1 LAARSESSKNRLLNS
16 LSPDSSASSEPPASP
31 LTAATKET
39 ANAQN
44 IVPTKRAD
52 HSKDKTIHTISGWR
66 RWALWPVTTLF
77 GLWCRS
83 VQFHLET
90 GSLEALRDP
99 EHATISIVWHNRLFL
114 VPEIFRRFRKHR
126 PLYALVS
133 ASRDG
138 AWLTDFFASVGMRA
152 VRGSSSRRGREAVT
166 SLIEELRAGNDI
178 GITPDGPRGPRYDF
192 KHGAIT
198 VARRTRAPIVLIGVA
213 FESAW
218 ELRSWDRF
226 VIPKP
231 FSRVRGYARL
241 TPLPEDKTDD
251 EVAAFLRAQLF
262 VNNPELDSS
271 KPTIV

>member
-1 LAARSESSKNRLLNS
+1 FSAAQTAGVVEDGNALN
-16 LSPDSSASSEPPASP
+16 
-31 LTAATKET
+31 
-39 ANAQN
+39 
-44 IVPTKRAD
+44 IRPTKRAE

-66 RWALWPVTTLF
+66 RWVLWPVTTLF

-83 VQFHLET
+83 IQFDLEP

-99 EHATISIVWHNRLFL
+99 EHSTISVVWHNRLFL
-114 VPEIFRRFRKHR
+114 VPEIFRRFRQER

-138 AWLTDFFASVGMRA
+138 AWLTDFFSSVGMRA

-198 VARRTRAPIVLIGVA
+198 VARRTRSPVVLIGVA
-213 FESAW
+213 YESAW

-226 VIPKP
+226 VVPKP

-241 TPLPEDKTDD
+241 TPFPESKTDD
-251 EVAAFLRAQLF
+251 ELALYLRELMFAI
-262 VNNPELDSS
+262 NPELDRS
-271 KPTIV
+271 KPTVV